1 MNWRAIF
8 AITRKDLKV
17 VSKSKAVLYP
27 LIIVPVILVV
37 FIPALLG
44 FILQDEA
51 TVEQFTSEAQAFF
64 ENLPEGIRSEIAVYE
79 SDNQRVLY
87 LVIVYQFAPMFLIL
101 PVLVSSVLAAD
112 SFAGEK
118 ERKTLEAL
126 IYSPATDGEIYIG
139 KMLVAWIPAVIVG
152 GVGAMIYSITAN
164 VVGWSIMKQ
173 IFMPNLMWIV
183 MVVLVAP
190 AAAGLGLAAMVLVS
204 SRVRSFQEASQLG
217 GLVVIP
223 IVLLM
228 LGQFAGAMYF
238 SVEAVIVIGLIL
250 WVIDLVL
257 LWYGARSFNRSEL
270 IAQL

>member
-27 LIIVPVILVV
+27 LIFVPLIFVI
-37 FIPALLG
+37 FIPALFG

-51 TVEQFTSEAQAFF
+51 ATEEFTTEMSSFF
-64 ENLPEGIRSEIAVYE
+64 ENLPDGIRSEIDTYE
-79 SDNQRVLY
+79 SDNQRILY
-87 LVIVYQFAPMFLIL
+87 LVIVYQLAPMFLIL
-101 PVLVSSVLAAD
+101 PMLVSSVLAAD

-126 IYSPATDGEIYIG
+126 IYSPTTDGEIYLG
-139 KMLVAWIPAVIVG
+139 KMLSAWIPAVIVG
-152 GVGAMIYSITAN
+152 SVGAMMYSIIAN
-164 VVGWSIMKQ
+164 IVAWPIMEQ
-173 IFMPNLMWIV
+173 VFMPNFMWLIL
-183 MVVLVAP
+183 VVLVAP

-204 SRVRSFQEASQLG
+204 SRVRTFQEATQLG

-228 LGQFAGAMYF
+228 LSQFAGVMYF
-238 SVEAVIVIGLIL
+238 SVEAVFVIGLIL
-250 WVIDLVL
+250 WVIDAAL
-257 LWYGARSFNRSEL
+257 LWYGARTFERSEL

>member
-1 MNWRAIF
+1 MNWRAIS

-27 LIIVPVILVV
+27 LILVPIILMV
-37 FIPALLG
+37 FIPALMG

-51 TVEQFTSEAQAFF
+51 TVEEFTAEAQGFF
-64 ENLPEGIRSEIAVYE
+64 DNLPEGIRSEIDGYE
-79 SDNQRVLY
+79 STNQQVLY

-126 IYSPATDGEIYIG
+126 IYSPATDSEIYVG
-139 KMLVAWIPAVIVG
+139 KMLVAWVPAVIIG
-152 GVGAMIYSITAN
+152 SIGAIIYSITAN
-164 VVGWSIMKQ
+164 IVGWSIMQQ

-204 SRVRSFQEASQLG
+204 SRVRTFQEASQLG

-238 SVEAVIVIGLIL
+238 SVQAVIVIGLIL
-250 WVIDLVL
+250 WILDIAL
-257 LWYGARSFNRSEL
+257 LWYGARTFNRSEL

>member
-17 VSKSKAVLYP
+17 VSQSKAVLYP
-27 LIIVPVILVV
+27 LILVPVILTI
-37 FIPALLG
+37 FIPALFG
-44 FILQDEA
+44 FILQDESA
-51 TVEQFTSEAQAFF
+51 TEEFTTEMSSFF
-64 ENLPEGIRSEIAVYE
+64 ENLPDGIRSEIDSYE
-79 SDNQRVLY
+79 SDNQRILY
-87 LVIVYQFAPMFLIL
+87 LVIVYQLAPMFLIL

-139 KMLVAWIPAVIVG
+139 KMLAAWIPAIIVG
-152 GVGAMIYSITAN
+152 GIGAAIYCITAN
-164 VVGWSIMKQ
+164 IVSWPIMQQ
-173 IFMPNLMWIV
+173 IFIPNLMWIV
-183 MVVLVAP
+183 MIILVAP

-204 SRVRSFQEASQLG
+204 SRVRSVQEATQLG

-228 LGQFAGAMYF
+228 LSQFAGAMYF
-238 SVEAVIVIGLIL
+238 SVEVVIVIGLIL
-250 WVIDLVL
+250 WMIDAAL
-257 LWYGARSFNRSEL
+257 LWYGAKSFNRSEL